1 MSFCALIN
9 RARLT
14 GSRALLAGITL
25 LVITGC
31 ASKTVQPTT
40 YILPASTPEQHYS
53 SALAV
58 AIAPIRLTGLLD
70 NQGIVMELN
79 DIEVYQARQHLWAED
94 IGIQLQQQ
102 LQQRLTLSL
111 PHAQIVAKGQPLQ
124 AGLPQ
129 REVRVSVNGFQGS
142 YNGNAIVQGQWLLL
156 GESGQLLKQQNFRI
170 EQPLPADGYPALVRT
185 LAAAWDQVS
194 EQLAAALAEET
205 VGSR

>member
-25 LVITGC
+25 LVMAGC

-79 DIEVYQARQHLWAED
+79 DIEV
-94 IGIQLQQQ
+94 
-102 LQQRLTLSL
+102 
-111 PHAQIVAKGQPLQ
+111 
-124 AGLPQ
+124 
-129 REVRVSVNGFQGS
+129 
-142 YNGNAIVQGQWLLL
+142 
-156 GESGQLLKQQNFRI
+156 
-170 EQPLPADGYPALVRT
+170 
-185 LAAAWDQVS
+185 
-194 EQLAAALAEET
+194 
-205 VGSR
+205 